1 MRLICDLTPHV
12 SDGVSLGTGSLMF
25 SDLFLASGS
34 VVNFNNGDMTITHA
48 SNKLTVAG
56 GTLVFAFDAND
67 YTIADGATFAD
78 SSDNTI
84 LSFADDAI
92 TLAASTATVSGVL
105 DITGTTD
112 SSNATG
118 DTGILRCEGGASI
131 AKKLYVGSTITGSAD
146 VIAFSD
152 R

>member
-56 GTLVFAFDAND
+56 GTLVFAFDA
-67 YTIADGATFAD
+67 
-78 SSDNTI
+78 
-84 LSFADDAI
+84 
-92 TLAASTATVSGVL
+92 AS
-105 DITGTTD
+105 
-112 SSNATG
+112 
-118 DTGILRCEGGASI
+118 
-131 AKKLYVGSTITGSAD
+131 
-146 VIAFSD
+146 
-152 R
+152 